1 MQLQKLKDT
10 ITVAEDTEI
19 DAAKNEEVFME
30 LIQFLDDKSLALIM
44 RDAQDDGSK
53 ALKILKSPLCWYRQA
68 KSDFVVHGT
77 DFVSEVGT
85 WDSDYVIR
93 AKTSAT
99 ASRNA
104 SETTMT
110 NSLLIA
116 MVLKGTESSLLRER
130 NHRHSGNSKLPC
142 EASQTLNDP
151 T

>member
-53 ALKILKSPLCWYRQA
+53 ALKILKSPLRWYRQA
-68 KSDFVVHGT
+68 QSDFIVHGT

-85 WDSDYVIR
+85 RDSDYVIHC
-93 AKTSAT
+93 
-99 ASRNA
+99 
-104 SETTMT
+104 
-110 NSLLIA
+110 LVCQL
-116 MVLKGTESSLLRER
+116 
-130 NHRHSGNSKLPC
+130 H
-142 EASQTLNDP
+142 
-151 T
+151 

>member
-10 ITVAEDTEI
+10 ITVAEDNEI
-19 DAAKNEEVFME
+19 DVAKNEEVFME

-85 WDSDYVIR
+85 WDSDWLCH
-93 AKTSAT
+93 TSENF
-99 ASRNA
+99 SH
-104 SETTMT
+104 
-110 NSLLIA
+110 
-116 MVLKGTESSLLRER
+116 GF
-130 NHRHSGNSKLPC
+130 
-142 EASQTLNDP
+142 
-151 T
+151 